1 MTGYL
6 LREVAAGVQTVH
18 VSLPPPG
25 QHVRDL
31 LAHHAAEGADDLQH
45 RGARPRAQVELVHAA
60 PAGGH
65 NGFGTLYTATHTTYT
80 VCEKT
85 WKTSFNILQSP

>member
-31 LAHHAAEGADDLQH
+31 LAHHAAEGSDDLQH

-65 NGFGTLYTATHTTYT
+65 IGTLHGHSDYT
-80 VCEKT
+80 VLKHGKLRTELAC
-85 WKTSFNILQSP
+85 L